1 MNRGTHMDIDRAF
14 VRIKEGLVHYRHC
27 GVDAPD
33 KLPLY
38 MIHASPASAI
48 TLVPMMGQLG
58 AHRRVIAPDT
68 LGNGDSAPPAPDAPD
83 MDYYGDS
90 VARVLDALKLDK
102 VDIYGSHTGAHIG
115 TELAIRH
122 PDRVR
127 RLIFDGI
134 GMFSAEDKKDFVANY
149 APEMVPDEF
158 GRQYIWAWHFVRDQT
173 MYFPYFRKTPQFA
186 RMQKVPPA
194 ASIHTIVVDVLKALT
209 TYHKGYRASFRHA
222 DRERLPLITQP
233 TFCMASADDP
243 LQAGVALSASLVKN
257 STHAVL
263 PSERTPEGLRDKAA
277 AVAAF
282 LDGA

>member
-1 MNRGTHMDIDRAF
+1 MDIDRAF
-14 VRIKEGLVHYRHC
+14 IRIKEGLVHYRHC
-27 GVDAPD
+27 GADTPG

-48 TLVPMMGQLG
+48 TLVGLMGELG
-58 AHRRVIAPDT
+58 ANRRVIAPDT
-68 LGNGDSAPPAPDAPD
+68 LGNGDSAPPALDVPE
-83 MDYYGDS
+83 MDYYADS
-90 VARVLDALKLDK
+90 VARILDALKLDK
-102 VDIYGSHTGAHIG
+102 VDVFGSHTGAHIAS
-115 TELAIRH
+115 ELAIRH

-173 MYFPYFRKTPQFA
+173 MYFPYFRKTPEFA
-186 RMQKVPPA
+186 RNQKVPPPA
-194 ASIHTIVVDVLKALT
+194 AIHAIVVDVLKALT

-233 TFCMASADDP
+233 TFCAASADDP
-243 LQAGVALSASLVKN
+243 LNEGVALAASLVKN
-257 STHAVL
+257 SQQAVL
-263 PSERTPEGLRDKAA
+263 PSERTPEGLRGKAA

-282 LDGA
+282 LDAA